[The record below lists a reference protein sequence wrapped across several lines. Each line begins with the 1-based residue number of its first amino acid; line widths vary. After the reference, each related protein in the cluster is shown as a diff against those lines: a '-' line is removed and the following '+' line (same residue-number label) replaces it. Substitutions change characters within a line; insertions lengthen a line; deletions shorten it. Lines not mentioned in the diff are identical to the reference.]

1 MNQTEETKLLEQ
13 IEEWNDADEFSRCIE
28 AIEAIPEQE
37 RDYLL
42 TVKLSRAYS
51 NLAVLGDHGE
61 HGTDS
66 EVDGNLIQHAIRLLE
81 SVRTQGENDPYW
93 NSRMGYSCL
102 MAYSSAAIAYEYA
115 KRWLSLAPDDP
126 AAQKLVRD
134 CEEYLEEEKA
144 LEIDLKEREEFIR
157 RETPDDEKGVLC
169 DKQTLK
175 RCNSASLRLL
185 PHRRSRPLCHT
196 FRAFRHKQDSTL
208 VAEQT
213 AISSIFAFFV
223 SIYSVFVERPG

>member
-1 MNQTEETKLLEQ
+1 MMNQAEKAELLEQ

-81 SVRTQGENDPYW
+81 SVRTQGENDPYDL
-93 NSRMGYSCL
+93 SRST
-102 MAYSSAAIAYEYA
+102 
-115 KRWLSLAPDDP
+115 
-126 AAQKLVRD
+126 
-134 CEEYLEEEKA
+134 YL
-144 LEIDLKEREEFIR
+144 
-157 RETPDDEKGVLC
+157 
-169 DKQTLK
+169 
-175 RCNSASLRLL
+175 
-185 PHRRSRPLCHT
+185 
-196 FRAFRHKQDSTL
+196 
-208 VAEQT
+208 
-213 AISSIFAFFV
+213 
-223 SIYSVFVERPG
+223 

>member
-115 KRWLSLAPDDP
+115 KRWLALAPDDP

-134 CEEYLEEEKA
+134 CEEYLEEEK
-144 LEIDLKEREEFIR
+144 
-157 RETPDDEKGVLC
+157 
-169 DKQTLK
+169 
-175 RCNSASLRLL
+175 RLL
-185 PHRRSRPLCHT
+185 GINVKELAELNDNVYGLRTDLTALVDLLGKYKLSIT
-196 FRAFRHKQDSTL
+196 QDTQEQAVKFGNTVL
-208 VAEQT
+208 GQFIDQIETKCTEAEQK
-213 AISSIFAFFV
+213 
-223 SIYSVFVERPG
+223 

>member
-1 MNQTEETKLLEQ
+1 MNQAEEEKLLQQLEQ
-13 IEEWNDADEFSRCIE
+13 WNKKDEYSRCIR
-28 AIEAIPEQE
+28 AIETIPEQE

-81 SVRTQGENDPYW
+81 SVRSQGEDDPYW

-102 MAYSSAAIAYEYA
+102 MAYPSAATAYEYA
-115 KRWLSLAPDDP
+115 KRWLALAPDDP
-126 AAQKLVRD
+126 TAQKLVRD

-144 LEIDLKEREEFIR
+144 MEIDQKEREEIIR
-157 RETPDDEKGVLC
+157 GESPDDVKGVIC
-169 DKQTLK
+169 K
-175 RCNSASLRLL
+175 
-185 PHRRSRPLCHT
+185 
-196 FRAFRHKQDSTL
+196 
-208 VAEQT
+208 
-213 AISSIFAFFV
+213 
-223 SIYSVFVERPG
+223 

>member
-13 IEEWNDADEFSRCIE
+13 IEKWNDADEFSRCIE
-28 AIEAIPEQE
+28 AIEAIPEHE

-102 MAYSSAAIAYEYA
+102 MAYRSAATAYEYA
-115 KRWLSLAPDDP
+115 KRWLTLASEDPD
-126 AAQKLVRD
+126 AQKLVRN

-144 LEIDLKEREEFIR
+144 LELDLKEREGIIR
-157 RETPDDEKGVLC
+157 QETPNDVKGVIC
-169 DKQTLK
+169 K
-175 RCNSASLRLL
+175 
-185 PHRRSRPLCHT
+185 
-196 FRAFRHKQDSTL
+196 
-208 VAEQT
+208 
-213 AISSIFAFFV
+213 
-223 SIYSVFVERPG
+223 